1 MNELSN
7 VSHKRFLPHIT
18 TPSTAALRDERIWL
32 LARHDSGAITP
43 AIFKIVRSLEVDIA
57 WAEHREARR

>member
-1 MNELSN
+1 M
-7 VSHKRFLPHIT
+7 SHETSCFPT
-18 TPSTAALRDERIWL
+18 TARSTAALRDERIWL

-43 AIFKIVRSLEVDIA
+43 SIFKIVRSLEVDIA

>member
-1 MNELSN
+1 MS
-7 VSHKRFLPHIT
+7 VTSDFPHIA

-43 AIFKIVRSLEVDIA
+43 AVFKVVRTIEIDIA
-57 WAEHREARR
+57 WTEYRGAQR

>member
-7 VSHKRFLPHIT
+7 VTRNNFPHSPA
-18 TPSTAALRDERIWL
+18 PSTAALRDERIWL

-43 AIFKIVRSLEVDIA
+43 AIFKVVRTIEIDIA
-57 WAEHREARR
+57 WTEYREAQR